1 MTETLERT
9 MQLMSAAI
17 LQEMADIL
25 EMADIH
31 EDDDCAELTQA
42 LRDGAAALRA
52 TS

>member
-1 MTETLERT
+1 

-17 LQEMADIL
+17 LQEMADL
-25 EMADIH
+25 L

-52 TS
+52 TP